1 MNVHLVGVDA
11 CAKEGLIMVWQ
22 QQQQQQQQRFRYLL
36 LVSLS
41 LVADAAA
48 CCLHVSMA
56 NGQWCGCFCSGA
68 VVSASLYR

>member
-1 MNVHLVGVDA
+1 MNVHLVRVDA
-11 CAKEGLIMVWQ
+11 CAKEGLIMVW
-22 QQQQQQQQRFRYLL
+22 QQQQQRFRYLL

-56 NGQWCGCFCSGA
+56 DGQWCG
-68 VVSASLYR
+68 